1 MHPEL
6 LEALLVIGDRD
17 VELLNRS
24 GAVFCLREPY
34 ADLDEP
40 AELVALFEGQ
50 LGTADA
56 PICGVMVLPPIS
68 DGEPP
73 PRIPLTATEFEK
85 WALVLDCYDESRDKS
100 QDLSQD

>member
-6 LEALLVIGDRD
+6 LDALLLIGARD
-17 VELLNRS
+17 VELLNSRS

-40 AELVALFEGQ
+40 AELTALFQGR
-50 LGTADA
+50 LGTADE

-73 PRIPLTATEFEK
+73 PRIPLTAMEHEK
-85 WALVLDCYDESRDKS
+85 WSVVLDCYQDAQDESHH
-100 QDLSQD
+100 

>member
-6 LEALLVIGDRD
+6 LETLITIGCRD
-17 VELLNRS
+17 VELLNS
-24 GAVFCLREPY
+24 GNGVMVLRQPY

-40 AELVALFEGQ
+40 AELVALFEGK
-50 LGTADA
+50 LGTADK

-73 PRIPLTATEFEK
+73 PRIPLSAMEFEK
-85 WALVLDCYDESRDKS
+85 WAVVFDCYQDAQDESPDKS
-100 QDLSQD
+100 